1 MFENLYE
8 TRQGHTYLQH
18 QVTDTW
24 PREMRKDKLIHI
36 NGWLEADFK
45 CWYIMSKYNKKLQIW
60 GPG

>member
-45 CWYIMSKYNKKLQIW
+45 CWYIMSKYNKKL
-60 GPG
+60 